1 MRALGQ
7 LLTIVKDN
15 LGKEDTPWI
24 CRTASQ
30 LYEHKK
36 LTEGEY
42 LQVKVFLK
50 RELPPRRFDWNGE
63 LSDLGPLSWPHDD
76 LYSRVEW
83 LQGHIDRF
91 PKMDTYNLEL
101 TILPKKHGG
110 YPVVSAYALDKLRA
124 QLDDPDQFGE
134 ILGQVWVTFIENVAY
149 YDSRDIQN
157 ALARYLLTK
166 TEEEE

>member
-36 LTEGEY
+36 LTQEEY
-42 LQVKVFLK
+42 LRVRQFLTE
-50 RELPPRRFDWNGE
+50 ELPPRMYDWNGE
-63 LSDLGPLSWPHDD
+63 VSELGPLSWPHDD
-76 LYSRVEW
+76 LHSRVGW
-83 LQGHIDRF
+83 LQGHIDRL
-91 PKMDTYNLEL
+91 PKMATYNLEV
-101 TILPKKHGG
+101 TILPKQYGG
-110 YPVVSAYALDKLRA
+110 YPTVSAYGVDALRS
-124 QLDDPDQFGE
+124 QLEDPDKFDE
-134 ILGQVWVTFIENVAY
+134 ILGHVWVTFIENVAF
-149 YDSRDIQN
+149 YDNRDIQN